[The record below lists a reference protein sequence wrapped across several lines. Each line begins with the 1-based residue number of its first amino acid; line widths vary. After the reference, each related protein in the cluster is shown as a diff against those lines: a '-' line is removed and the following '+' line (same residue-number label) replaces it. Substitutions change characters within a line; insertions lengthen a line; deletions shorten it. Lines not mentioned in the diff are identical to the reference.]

1 MPTDPAAMYEA
12 ILERARGD
20 QNVVSVLVVG
30 GRATGELLTA
40 SSDVDAFVITRT
52 ADPSWTTAR
61 GSPVDVRTM
70 TLDEFRSYALEGSP
84 DGWDRPTFLRTRV
97 DLDREGGGAGVARL
111 VAQKAS
117 LDVDEARRIVQA
129 ALDDYINSLY
139 RSLRNIEAG
148 RLLEGRLDAGES
160 IGPLLTTAFALE
172 GRVRP
177 FNKWLVVELGKRPLR
192 IDGLLEDGERIA
204 VEASPAAQR
213 RAFLKIDLAARAAGH
228 GAVVDSWEPD
238 VDWLRGVAR

>member
-1 MPTDPAAMYEA
+1 
-12 ILERARGD
+12 
-20 QNVVSVLVVG
+20 
-30 GRATGELLTA
+30 
-40 SSDVDAFVITRT
+40 
-52 ADPSWTTAR
+52 
-61 GSPVDVRTM
+61 
-70 TLDEFRSYALEGSP
+70 
-84 DGWDRPTFLRTRV
+84 V

-192 IDGLLEDGERIA
+192 IDGLLEDAERIA

-213 RAFLKIDLAARAAGH
+213 RAFLKIDLAARQPATARWSTAGSRMSTGSGVWRADLPLTGPREGQIRDRSRISRLKPAADRLAGEQL
-228 GAVVDSWEPD
+228 VDD
-238 VDWLRGVAR
+238 HR